1 VLVALVPMVL
11 ATGWTTLAVVALRIQ
26 ITPITAVLGA
36 LVVALATEFS
46 VIWSTRFREARR
58 DGLGAEEAAA
68 LTSART
74 GSAIAVSGLT
84 LCAGFLA
91 LAAGSSPLL
100 RSFGLV
106 AGCGVV
112 AAVAAVLLLCP
123 PLCVRLIR
131 VQPAPR
137 PQPEPAP
144 PVGWSPMPS
153 PAADHDG

>member
-1 VLVALVPMVL
+1 M
-11 ATGWTTLAVVALRIQ
+11 VALRIQ
-26 ITPITAVLGA
+26 VTPITAVLGA

-68 LTSART
+68 VTASRT

-123 PLCVRLIR
+123 PLCARLIH
-131 VQPAPR
+131 V
-137 PQPEPAP
+137 EPAP
-144 PVGWSPMPS
+144 SPAPVAEPPAAGWSPLS
-153 PAADHDG
+153 TPATDSDG